1 MLGVLTFLIV
11 KDLKRIKSKL
21 RTKYNT
27 SEYYKENQEKK
38 KKMVGVAFP
47 DGIVSDFREEM

>member
-27 SEYYKENQEKK
+27 SEYYKENQASRT
-38 KKMVGVAFP
+38 KMVGVAFP